1 MTMESR
7 IDSLLNAVL
16 YKREKNRST
25 INGAEQ
31 DIIRNAE
38 NFRLMN
44 DWSDGKA
51 EKIVRS
57 ASGWMQKQ
65 ELMRFLSS
73 VTDKKRWSSALSLAE
88 WASASDLS
96 FRSGVLTNIMIE
108 ADKQGVPP
116 EWIAAE
122 KLNDKEP
129 PAKPE
134 PHTEFHINEDAL
146 L

>member
-44 DWSDGKA
+44 AWSDGKA

-57 ASGWMQKQ
+57 AFGWMQKQ
-65 ELMRFLSS
+65 EPCRVGVRVRPVLQ
-73 VTDKKRWSSALSLAE
+73 E
-88 WASASDLS
+88 WC
-96 FRSGVLTNIMIE
+96 
-108 ADKQGVPP
+108 ADQHH
-116 EWIAAE
+116 
-122 KLNDKEP
+122 D
-129 PAKPE
+129 
-134 PHTEFHINEDAL
+134 
-146 L
+146 